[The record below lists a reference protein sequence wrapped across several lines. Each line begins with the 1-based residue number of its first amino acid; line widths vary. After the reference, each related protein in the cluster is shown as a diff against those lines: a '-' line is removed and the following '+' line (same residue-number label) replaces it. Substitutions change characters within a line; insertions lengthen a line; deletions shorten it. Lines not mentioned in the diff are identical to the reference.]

1 MGQREAV
8 DVTKHYAQYRA
19 REQFSRKL
27 EQLDFELS
35 VESPRR
41 VLDYL
46 IDHLD
51 DLLSRVGD
59 SVLRDSFAAQLAD
72 AKARVSTRHNLRL
85 VKGA

>member
-1 MGQREAV
+1 MTR
-8 DVTKHYAQYRA
+8 HYAEHRA
-19 REQFSRKL
+19 RQQFSRKL

-35 VESPRR
+35 VEAPRR

-51 DLLSRVGD
+51 DLLLRVGD
-59 SVLRDSFAAQLAD
+59 SVLRESFAHQLTL

-85 VKGA
+85 VSKGA